1 MNRRTGHHIKDLQFD
16 LNNETEMGVFQSIIE
31 HLKENLDWIWN
42 SLSLR
47 DQELFNQ
54 NTQNDSIKFKPYAS

>member
-31 HLKENLDWIWN
+31 HLKENLDGFGIV
-42 SLSLR
+42 
-47 DQELFNQ
+47 
-54 NTQNDSIKFKPYAS
+54 

>member
-54 NTQNDSIKFKPYAS
+54 KYSK